1 MYIKHFF
8 LNQKQFYMFMLPN
21 AGIHFSFRKI
31 SEEHKQGNGP
41 TITEVRFQTK
51 QLRLFLEVYFFYDEL
66 DDLNPTHFL
75 DSVRGSGNTLSFV
88 VEQLFLQILTSYIP
102 FILQDY
108 TLYLLTL
115 LKYML

>member
-1 MYIKHFF
+1 
-8 LNQKQFYMFMLPN
+8 MFMLPN

-51 QLRLFLEVYFFYDEL
+51 QLYLFLEVYFFYDEL

-75 DSVRGSGNTLSFV
+75 DSVRWYYYSFLR
-88 VEQLFLQILTSYIP
+88 ELPLI
-102 FILQDY
+102 
-108 TLYLLTL
+108 LLTGL
-115 LKYML
+115 